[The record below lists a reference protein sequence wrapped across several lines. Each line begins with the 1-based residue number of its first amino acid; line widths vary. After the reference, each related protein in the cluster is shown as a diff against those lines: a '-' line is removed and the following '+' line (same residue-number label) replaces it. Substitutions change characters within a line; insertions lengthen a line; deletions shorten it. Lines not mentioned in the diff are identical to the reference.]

1 MSVVSE
7 DVWSREDSAEV
18 ILERRVACGTRSQRK
33 KLVAECLRESEG
45 SHNLVL
51 HRQLLLF

>member
-18 ILERRVACGTRSQRK
+18 ILERRVVYRTRSQRK
-33 KLVAECLRESEG
+33 ELVAKCLGECKGTHDLI
-45 SHNLVL
+45 L
-51 HRQLLLF
+51 HR